1 MDTHADTYRYANVY
15 TVLTLSTRGGSLSM
29 TMDRRNTNTG
39 AVENRAV
46 TSVGGIARRAREYM

>member
-1 MDTHADTYRYANVY
+1 MNGYTDTYRYANAH